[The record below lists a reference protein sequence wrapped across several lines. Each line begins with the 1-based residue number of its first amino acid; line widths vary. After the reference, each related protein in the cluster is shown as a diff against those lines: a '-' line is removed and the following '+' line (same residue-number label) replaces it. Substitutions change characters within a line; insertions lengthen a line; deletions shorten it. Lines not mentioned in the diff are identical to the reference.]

1 MRYVICLLVG
11 YLMGMLN
18 PSYILARLYGFDIRT
33 RGSHNAGA
41 SNALLLFGKMRG
53 FLCAIFDIFKAYLA
67 ASLARWL
74 FPGDSLAFAMAAAA
88 CILGHIFPFYMKF
101 RGGKGL
107 ACLAGVIL
115 AFDLRVFGL
124 MLAFEAVIALVTNYI
139 CFVPMTAAVAFPVVY
154 GFITGDVRGV
164 LLLLAVAVVVLWRH
178 GENIRRIRLGRE
190 LRLSYMWNKEK
201 EMTRMRENYPEEE
214 WDHPEIES

>member
-1 MRYVICLLVG
+1 MRYAICLLAGYFVG
-11 YLMGMLN
+11 TLN
-18 PSYILARLYGFDIRT
+18 PSYILARLHGFDIRT

-53 FLCAIFDIFKAYLA
+53 FLCAFFDIFKAYL
-67 ASLARWL
+67 SVFLARKI
-74 FPGDSLAFAMAAAA
+74 FPEDSLVFAVTAAA

-115 AFDLRVFGL
+115 AFDLRVFGI
-124 MLAFEAVIALVTNYI
+124 MLACEIVIALATNYI
-139 CFVPMTAAVAFPVVY
+139 CFVPMTAAVAFPIVY
-154 GFITGDVRGV
+154 SFATGDLQGA
-164 LLLLAVAVVVLWRH
+164 LLLLPVAVVVLWRH
-178 GENIRRIRLGRE
+178 SENIRRIRLGQE
-190 LRLSYMWNKEK
+190 MRLSYLWNKDA

-214 WDHPEIES
+214 WDHPEIE